1 MAVHAMQESEAMA
14 ETAHGPSAGMHL
26 RRARLEMRLTDQ
38 QKRLLERAAALRGQT
53 LSHFV
58 LAAAQDVAR
67 RAVEDHQRLDLSL
80 RDAETFV
87 AALLR
92 PPPAAP
98 RLRETVRRY
107 RMPPAPE

>member
-1 MAVHAMQESEAMA
+1 MAG
-14 ETAHGPSAGMHL
+14 TAHGPTAGT
-26 RRARLEMRLTDQ
+26 RTRSARLEMRLTDP
-38 QKRLLERAAALRGQT
+38 QKRLLERAAALSGQT

-67 RAVEDHQRLDLSL
+67 RAVEDHQRLDLSV

-92 PPPAAP
+92 PPPAAS
-98 RLRETVRRY
+98 RLKETVRRY
-107 RMPPAPE
+107 RDATGS